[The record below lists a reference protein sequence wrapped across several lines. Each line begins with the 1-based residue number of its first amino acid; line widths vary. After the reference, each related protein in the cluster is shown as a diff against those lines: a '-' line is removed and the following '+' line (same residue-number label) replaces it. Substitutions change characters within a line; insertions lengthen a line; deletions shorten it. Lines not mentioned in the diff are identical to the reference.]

1 MKENL
6 KKNEAVTLISLVVT
20 IIVLIILSGISIN
33 LTLGQ
38 DGIITK
44 AREAK
49 QNIELAKVEEETKLN
64 ELYSQMSGES
74 IGSTTGDAI
83 SKLVEFKR
91 EIASAITD
99 MGITT
104 SEKADAGT
112 MSSNIRSI
120 VGTTTAEKVSYDNT
134 NSGLTATNIQT
145 AMDEINNSID
155 EVENSIN
162 NKVIYGNTEASVET
176 IVFTYAGEVVAN
188 QVVDFGKMNGIEGTI
203 VAAVCTPH
211 ANINGVISLYVLP
224 QNDGWHVYCYS
235 DNYTGPLNYSAM
247 IAYIPN

>member
-1 MKENL
+1 MKKQNGI
-6 KKNEAVTLISLVVT
+6 TLISLVVT
-20 IIVLIILSGISIN
+20 IIVLIILAGISIN

-49 QNIELAKVEEETKLN
+49 QNMEFAQVEEQEQLN
-64 ELYSQMSGES
+64 QLYSEMTGES
-74 IGSTTGDAI
+74 VGSTSDDAI
-83 SKLVEFKR
+83 SKLVEFKKQ
-91 EIASAITD
+91 IASAITD
-99 MGITT
+99 MGVAT
-104 SEKADAGT
+104 SENAEAET
-112 MSSNIRSI
+112 MLNNIRSI
-120 VGTTTAEKVSYDNT
+120 VGSTTAEKVSYDNT
-134 NSGLTATNIQT
+134 NSGLTATNVQT

-155 EVENSIN
+155 EVENGIK
-162 NKVIYGNTEASVET
+162 NKVIYGNTETSVET
-176 IVFTYAGEVVAN
+176 KVFTYAGEVVAN